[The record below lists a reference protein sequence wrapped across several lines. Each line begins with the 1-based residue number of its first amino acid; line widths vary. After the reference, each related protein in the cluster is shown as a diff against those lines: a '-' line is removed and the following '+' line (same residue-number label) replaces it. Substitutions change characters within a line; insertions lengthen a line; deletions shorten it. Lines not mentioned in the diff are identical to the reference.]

1 MARRLTYAEKMRLAR
16 RTSDITRLQSE
27 LQRSMQDY
35 QASVGQKETAFNA
48 QMADYN
54 KLYEGYKGRLD
65 AYNSRLSDYQTRLK
79 AFQDAPWESYDDF
92 EVVSRL
98 GPNVYASTRT
108 TKYGNNVYGPIVPS
122 GPYIGSMVRDPGAEK
137 GGIPTYAFTLKEGY
151 SFSGPSSRG
160 VIVGKSVLSPGE
172 FTEKFE
178 EQAPTAPTLD
188 IAAEKAKLEAD
199 RAYTEREVD
208 ERTKSRLRADQR
220 ASSRPML
227 SRGTNING

>member
-1 MARRLTYAEKMRLAR
+1 MRLAR
-16 RTSDITRLQSE
+16 RTSDITRLQSD

-35 QASVGQKETAFNA
+35 QASVGQKEAVFNT
-48 QMADYN
+48 QMTDYN
-54 KLYEGYKGRLD
+54 RLYEGYKGRLD
-65 AYNSRLSDYQTRLK
+65 AYNTRLSDYQKRLK
-79 AFQDAPWESYDDF
+79 TYQDAPWESYNDF
-92 EVVSRL
+92 QVVSRL
-98 GPNVYASTRT
+98 GPNVYASTQTRN
-108 TKYGNNVYGPIVPS
+108 YGNNVYGPIVPS
-122 GPYIGSMVRDPGAEK
+122 GPFIGSMVRDPNAER

-160 VIVGKSVLSPGE
+160 VIGGKSVLSPGE

-208 ERTKSRLRADQR
+208 ERTKSRLRAVQR
-220 ASSRPML
+220 ASARPML

>member
-16 RTSDITRLQSE
+16 RTSDITRLQSD

-54 KLYEGYKGRLD
+54 KLYESYKGRLD
-65 AYNSRLSDYQTRLK
+65 AYNTRLSDYQRRLK
-79 AFQDAPWESYDDF
+79 AYQNAPWESYDDF
-92 EVVSRL
+92 QTVSRL

-108 TKYGNNVYGPIVPS
+108 AKYGNVYGPIVPS
-122 GPYIGSMVRDPGAEK
+122 GPFIGSMVRDPNAER

-151 SFSGPSSRG
+151 SFTGPTSRG
-160 VIVGKSVLSPGE
+160 VIGGKSVLSPGE

-178 EQAPTAPTLD
+178 EQAPNAPTLD
-188 IAAEKAKLEAD
+188 ISAEKAKLEAD

-208 ERTKSRLRADQR
+208 ERTKSRLRAVQR